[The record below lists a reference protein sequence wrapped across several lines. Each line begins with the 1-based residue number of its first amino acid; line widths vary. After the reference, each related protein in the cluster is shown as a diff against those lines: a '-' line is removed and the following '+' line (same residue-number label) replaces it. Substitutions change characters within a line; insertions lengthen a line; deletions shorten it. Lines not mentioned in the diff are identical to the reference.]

1 MNKIL
6 ITGASGQLG
15 GLVVKHLLETEN
27 VSPTRLIAGSRDPS
41 KLSALAARGVETA
54 KVDFDDPESL
64 MEAFGQA
71 DTALIISTDAL
82 DEPGKRLR
90 QHKAAVEAA
99 AKAGVKH
106 LAYTS
111 MPRPEPGNP
120 VLFAPDHHGT
130 EQTLKASGIPYT
142 IFRNSWYQENLLMSL
157 PKAIQSGTWYT
168 SAGDGKT
175 AHIARDDAARAIA
188 ASLAKGPVANTTYT
202 LTGAKAYTNAE
213 IAALAAEATG
223 KPVNVVNL
231 SDEAL
236 ADGMKAAGVPEAF
249 VPLLVSFEANTRAG
263 GLAEVTGDFEQL
275 TGRQP
280 KPLTAFLEESKAL
293 LSGAAG

>member
-15 GLVVKHLLETEN
+15 GLVVKHLLETEKLA
-27 VSPTRLIAGSRDPS
+27 PARLIAGSRDPS
-41 KLSALAARGVETA
+41 KLDALAARGVETA
-54 KVDFDDPESL
+54 KVDFDDAHSL
-64 MEAFGQA
+64 SDASGRAE
-71 DTALIISTDAL
+71 TVLIISTDAL

-99 AKAGVKH
+99 ANAGVKH

-111 MPRPEPGNP
+111 MPKTEPGNP
-120 VLFAPDHHGT
+120 VLFAPDHYGT
-130 EQTLKASGIPYT
+130 EQTLKASGITYT

-157 PKAIQSGTWYT
+157 PQTVRSGTWYT

-175 AHIARDDAARAIA
+175 AHIARDDVARAIA
-188 ASLAKGPVANTTYT
+188 ASLAKGPAANATYT

-223 KPVNVVNL
+223 KPVKVVDLN
-231 SDEAL
+231 DEAL
-236 ADGMKAAGVPEAF
+236 AEGMKAAGVSEAF
-249 VPLLVSFEANTRAG
+249 IPLLVSFEANARAG
-263 GLAEVTGDFEQL
+263 GLAEVTGDFEKL
-275 TGRQP
+275 TGSTQ

-293 LSGAAG
+293 LSGATE